1 MAAVAPSPTR
11 RARPAHT
18 PTRPERGP
26 RRADGARR
34 ASARRPGRTLA
45 PTTAA
50 LMVLCAVL
58 LAGIVALQTAVIRT
72 NMTLGQ
78 LDNTR
83 QTLIGQNAALRTQIA
98 DAESEPRIAAAAVRL
113 GMFQPP
119 PQTFGRLV
127 PHG

>member
-1 MAAVAPSPTR
+1 M
-11 RARPAHT
+11 
-18 PTRPERGP
+18 
-26 RRADGARR
+26 
-34 ASARRPGRTLA
+34 GRTLA

-50 LMVLCAVL
+50 LMVLCAIL
-58 LAGIVALQTAVIRT
+58 LAGIVALETAVIRT

-83 QTLIGQNAALRTQIA
+83 QTLTGQNATLRTQIA
-98 DAESEPRIAAAAVRL
+98 DAESEPRIAAEAVRL